1 MNVIKLDT
9 EKKEGRS
16 RIASYAPNKIE
27 RGQENQT
34 SNQMAKE
41 KRLSSATKARIEQK
55 QLIQQMLLKSS
66 SNLSNKQTTPG
77 KRISSASS
85 VYRSQR
91 REVTTPK
98 SSERPKSSTPR
109 GRQRLYYGKS
119 NG

>member
-9 EKKEGRS
+9 EKKEGRN
-16 RIASYAPNKIE
+16 RIASYTPNKID

-34 SNQMAKE
+34 SNQRAKE

-66 SNLSNKQTTPG
+66 TNSSNQAKPSGRK
-77 KRISSASS
+77 ISSASS
-85 VYRSQR
+85 ALSSPRKELV
-91 REVTTPK
+91 K
-98 SSERPKSSTPR
+98 SKFSDRPKSATPR
-109 GRQRLYYGKS
+109 GRPKLYFGKS